1 MRERQ
6 YRIDRHVFES
16 ADTVWHNLTHKDWLE
31 AFGAH
36 PRIGD
41 RPAPSHGSTAAWSK
55 AEQSGMNTASA
66 SVAEALA
73 DGNKKYEQKFGHV
86 FLICA
91 TGKSADEMLSALTE
105 RIAHDA
111 QTELRIAARE
121 HALITRIRLKK
132 LVNP

>member
-1 MRERQ
+1 MRERPF
-6 YRIDRHVFES
+6 RTDRHVFES
-16 ADTVWHNLTHKDWLE
+16 ADQVWHGLSKADWLE
-31 AFGAH
+31 AFSAH

-41 RPAPSHGSTAAWSK
+41 RPAPAHASTAAWSS
-55 AEQSGMNTASA
+55 AEQAGMKAAAA

-73 DGNKKYEQKFGHV
+73 EGNRKYEQKFGHV

-91 TGKSADEMLSALTE
+91 TGKSADEMLRALNE
-105 RIAHDA
+105 RLNHDA
-111 QTELRIAARE
+111 ETEVRIAARE